1 METWLRLYQTI
12 NIKNYTTYRHDRLDG
27 HRGGGVAIL
36 VDYNIVSS
44 YDGNFKYYLN
54 GLMESLVVNLN
65 FNGVNSNV
73 YLLYIP
79 VEEFD
84 FYFSGLGK
92 NSLLLVD
99 YNAHHNS
106 WEETSLR
113 SMVNSTGKIIFTS
126 YTSHNFL
133 LLPPYNLGTY
143 YDIHSIRNS
152 TINLVL
158 VLVNFT

>member
-1 METWLRLYQTI
+1 MDE
-12 NIKNYTTYRHDRLDG
+12 HGCDD
-27 HRGGGVAIL
+27 VAIL
-36 VDYNIVSS
+36 VNNNTVTSYESS
-44 YDGNFKYYLN
+44 FKYYHN
-54 GLMESLVVNLN
+54 GLMEDLVVNLN